1 MCFNRDLA
9 DDLTQEVALYFLQM
23 EEDKKIV
30 LREKKLVKAWF
41 IRTIVNQDRS
51 KTSPFYKKYKTQPME
66 DVQHLG
72 EELED
77 LEVIE
82 EREEDLD
89 LINAWVEDLFPS
101 DKNIIVDY
109 FDRGLTIM
117 GIAEKYKVDK
127 NYVVSVLTRVKASFH
142 RRLIWRKFSKP
153 VLQTFISEN
162 LAPMVGRK
170 RLKAEER
177 QFILDAH
184 NLLFKTSYNVYFDR
198 EMCSYLLANLIQK
211 LKI

>member
-1 MCFNRDLA
+1 MDS
-9 DDLTQEVALYFLQM
+9 
-23 EEDKKIV
+23 DKKIL
-30 LREKKLVKAWF
+30 LREKKLVRAWF
-41 IRTIVNQDRS
+41 IRTILNQDRS
-51 KTSPFYKKYKTQPME
+51 KTSPFYKKYKTQPMD
-66 DVQHLG
+66 DVSELG
-72 EELED
+72 EVELED
-77 LEVIE
+77 ISFNE
-82 EREEDLD
+82 EREEDLN
-89 LINAWVEDLFPS
+89 LINDWIETLFPS
-101 DKNIIVDY
+101 DKNVITDY

-117 GIAEKYKVDK
+117 GIAEKYQVDK

-153 VLQTFISEN
+153 VLEVFIAEN

-184 NLLFKTSYNVYFDR
+184 NLLFKTGYNVYFDR